1 MRKKSKN
8 AGICQ
13 SWQDTYDLPREL
25 DFSKLRV
32 LGVGLDSLEKYVASK
47 RKTIELEPDVA
58 RDFPTAKAVN
68 EGLRKLR
75 EIQRMMQEST
85 KRRKTA

>member
-8 AGICQ
+8 AGKGRN
-13 SWQDTYDLPREL
+13 WEDNYDLPREL

-32 LGVGLDSLEKYVASK
+32 VGVGLNALEKYVASK

-58 RDFPTAKAVN
+58 KDFPTAKAVN

-75 EIQRMMQEST
+75 EIQKMMQSV